1 MNSFDYVVIG
11 GGTAG
16 CVVASRL
23 TKNRDVSVLVL
34 ESGPSWRG
42 LAIEVP
48 GALGDLYTGG
58 KFHWHHL
65 SEPEPHANNRQLPY
79 KLGRIV
85 GGSSA
90 INGMVWVRGSAR
102 DFDDW
107 AAQGCD
113 GWSYEDVA
121 PLYRRIEDYEDPNDA
136 YMGQSGPISI
146 TRGDTTTPLN
156 SAFLRSA
163 EQAGYPL
170 NDNHNGPRQE
180 GFCAM
185 QRNTRR
191 GRRCDVY
198 RGYLQPALSRP
209 NLVVWSDTHVQR
221 IVLNDGRASAVEFKR
236 GGVVSQVAARR
247 EILLAAGALASPQLL
262 QLSGIGSPEKLR
274 GLGIEPLIDLPGV
287 GRNLHTHP
295 VIKLSF
301 RCKLPVSLYPAT
313 RFPGKWLAGLRWLVM
328 RDGPAASSSFDVGG
342 FMRSRDDLD
351 RPDLQFT
358 LVPLALGDLYSKFD
372 GHGFEI
378 YVELIGCKSRG
389 WTALRSSD
397 PSELPRFCF
406 QFLQDQRDIQAFV
419 RGLHIVRKMLAQPAF
434 SPYAGESLIPKP
446 GEETDEEWI
455 RRTVSI
461 SHHLAGSCRMGAS
474 NDEQAVVTPELKVR
488 GVEGLRVIDASVM
501 PTVTSGNTHAPVIMI
516 AERASDLILQA
527 Q

>member
-1 MNSFDYVVIG
+1 MNSFDYIVIG

-58 KFHWHHL
+58 KFHWHHF
-65 SEPEPHANNRQLPY
+65 SEPEPHADYRQLPY

-121 PLYRRIEDYEDPNDA
+121 PLYRRIEDYEDPNDVH
-136 YMGQSGPISI
+136 MGQSGPISI

-191 GRRCDVY
+191 GRRSDVY

-221 IVLNDGRASAVEFKR
+221 IILNDGRASAPWAMVKR
-236 GGVVSQVAARR
+236 MVS
-247 EILLAAGALASPQLL
+247 
-262 QLSGIGSPEKLR
+262 
-274 GLGIEPLIDLPGV
+274 
-287 GRNLHTHP
+287 
-295 VIKLSF
+295 
-301 RCKLPVSLYPAT
+301 
-313 RFPGKWLAGLRWLVM
+313 
-328 RDGPAASSSFDVGG
+328 
-342 FMRSRDDLD
+342 
-351 RPDLQFT
+351 
-358 LVPLALGDLYSKFD
+358 
-372 GHGFEI
+372 
-378 YVELIGCKSRG
+378 
-389 WTALRSSD
+389 
-397 PSELPRFCF
+397 
-406 QFLQDQRDIQAFV
+406 
-419 RGLHIVRKMLAQPAF
+419 
-434 SPYAGESLIPKP
+434 
-446 GEETDEEWI
+446 
-455 RRTVSI
+455 TVS
-461 SHHLAGSCRMGAS
+461 SRSGS
-474 NDEQAVVTPELKVR
+474 KV
-488 GVEGLRVIDASVM
+488 GVETQRVLCHAVRWHV
-501 PTVTSGNTHAPVIMI
+501 PT
-516 AERASDLILQA
+516 
-527 Q
+527 